1 MNVIILVP
9 SLALFLGIVF
19 TLCDWSPKMTIGK
32 FITRSLISSGKVF
45 LLSVITLYILMYA
58 TKGI

>member
-1 MNVIILVP
+1 MNIATLIP
-9 SLALFLGIVF
+9 SLAVFLGIVF
-19 TLCDWSPKMTIGK
+19 TLCDWSPKMNIGK

-45 LLSVITLYILMYA
+45 LLSVIVLYVLMYL